1 MGSDRPPLLLSVGDG
16 MGFNSPEQFQSINHL
31 PGRLM
36 RTQVHTNHKPLPPV
50 LLSELDSP
58 PCCFNCHGA
67 SGCCQCSSCWATRI
81 IAIVGPGPA
90 GGPACRAPSCSWGTS
105 SLSESLR
112 SRAASSSLSQAGPS
126 ESESPRAVGRPLKNQ
141 TEMAASLCQP

>member
-1 MGSDRPPLLLSVGDG
+1 MYYMLVTSITTLPLQAASNGRNYMHYMAHYMLSK
-16 MGFNSPEQFQSINHL
+16 M
-31 PGRLM
+31 LM
-36 RTQVHTNHKPLPPV
+36 TNHKLEPLPPV

-58 PCCFNCHGA
+58 PCCFNCHCA

-126 ESESPRAVGRPLKNQ
+126 ESESPRAVVRVRVPSSW
-141 TEMAASLCQP
+141 AAR